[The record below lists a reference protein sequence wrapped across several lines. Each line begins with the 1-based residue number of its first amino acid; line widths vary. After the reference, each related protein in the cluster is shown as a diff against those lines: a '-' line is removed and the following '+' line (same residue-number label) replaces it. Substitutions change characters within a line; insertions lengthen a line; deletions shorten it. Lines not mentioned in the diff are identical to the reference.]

1 MTALRQQ
8 YLTFTNNTQRGR
20 GAIKPL
26 VDRLRQ
32 TEKSEKLSNHKTP
45 SKKNGHKKKT
55 SNELKQQKQLKIKLD
70 MQRQWN
76 RIYINWLKK
85 CPGVIS
91 EGGGNTV
98 TKPQQLTPRQAKLLT
113 PTQRVTL
120 AEWSLLLQTEELE
133 RTKVLLLEE
142 REHFKSRIETMGTTS
157 GGRRSSGGSGGK
169 GTYQHMEHTRWSES
183 PGSEMPKMKL
193 RPASTDIRRGVPSE
207 QQEKQ
212 EQQQYQKQELQ
223 DREFQEREFQE
234 RELQEQQWE
243 EQQLEEQLEEQR
255 KNSPIDDESAA
266 LAVRGMLA
274 RMKKI
279 DARAREE
286 KMKQQED
293 EKEEEEYRDGN
304 DATTSSDEE
313 EEEEKDRQF
322 QRFQKFSKQNMENE
336 MGLLEAEEML
346 KKEESIVGFNQE
358 NDQPFVSSSPVEP
371 KRMLLWKKIFDSNS
385 GHNYYYNRATGGSV
399 WERPEDFFTS
409 VVPRDLKIKEGI

>member
-133 RTKVLLLEE
+133 RTKFLLLEE

-169 GTYQHMEHTRWSES
+169 GNYQHMEHTRWSES

-207 QQEKQ
+207 QQEQQLEKQ
-212 EQQQYQKQELQ
+212 QFQKQELQ
-223 DREFQEREFQE
+223 ERGFQKREFQE

-304 DATTSSDEE
+304 ATTSSDEE

-322 QRFQKFSKQNMENE
+322 QRFQKFSKQNMEDE

>member
-212 EQQQYQKQELQ
+212 EKQQFQKQELQ
-223 DREFQEREFQE
+223 EREFQEREFQE

-243 EQQLEEQLEEQR
+243 EQQLEEQR

-322 QRFQKFSKQNMENE
+322 QRFQKFSKQNMEDE